1 MPTMSRLHAAGDVR
15 AMMTMNSRANVMVG
29 TALYPLLAVAFV
41 YAEEIVTLV
50 YTDAYLEAAAVMRV
64 YIAGMLAMVVEVG
77 SIVLLLRQG
86 PFALRITALA
96 LAVSVSLSWSAAHV
110 LGLAGAAAGSVLAVY
125 LDRVL
130 LLRRIARLTG
140 ITLRDLQDWSALVRT
155 ALVAAAC
162 ALLAWLVTGHFLA
175 EAAPFVRLAVGST
188 VLIGSFAL
196 VELLR
201 NRA

>member
-1 MPTMSRLHAAGDVR
+1 
-15 AMMTMNSRANVMVG
+15 
-29 TALYPLLAVAFV
+29 
-41 YAEEIVTLV
+41 
-50 YTDAYLEAAAVMRV
+50 MRV